1 MLILTSP
8 EEMSQWRKHIS
19 DEGTS
24 IGFIPT
30 MGSLHEGH
38 ASLIRESTK
47 NNTHTVVSVF
57 VNPTQFTNSEDF
69 EKYPRDVAADESLL
83 RSLDVDVLYSPS
95 AAEMYPKGFYSSID
109 PGHIATVF
117 EGASRPGHFNGVAT
131 VVVKLLN
138 TVEPTNAY
146 FGKKDRQ
153 QLAVIRQ
160 VVRDL
165 NIHINIVGNNTVRD
179 HDGLALS
186 SRNSRLSPTE
196 RSAAVVIPE
205 SLQAIISSFQNGERK
220 SENLIQ
226 IGMQVLEKESKCNV
240 DYVVVVDPDTMTELD
255 TATESSVV
263 CVAAT
268 FGSIRLIDNSE
279 LGMVV

>member
-165 NIHINIVGNNTVRD
+165 DIHINIVGNSTVRD

-186 SRNSRLSPTE
+186 SRNSRLSPME
-196 RSAAVVIPE
+196 RRAAVVVPE
-205 SLQAIISSFQNGERK
+205 SLQTIISSFQNGERK

-226 IGMQVLEKESKCNV
+226 IGTQVLEKESKCNV
-240 DYVVVVDPDTMTELD
+240 DYVVVVDPDTMKELD

-268 FGSIRLIDNSE
+268 FGSIRLIDNTE
-279 LGMVV
+279 LSNFV

>member
-165 NIHINIVGNNTVRD
+165 NIHINIVGNSTVRD

-186 SRNSRLSPTE
+186 SRNSRLSPME
-196 RSAAVVIPE
+196 RRAAVVVPE
-205 SLQAIISSFQNGERK
+205 SLQTIISSFQNGERK

-240 DYVVVVDPDTMTELD
+240 DYVVVVDPDTMKELD

-268 FGSIRLIDNSE
+268 FGSIRLIDNTE
-279 LGMVV
+279 LSNFV

>member
-83 RSLDVDVLYSPS
+83 RTLDVDVLYSPS

-165 NIHINIVGNNTVRD
+165 DIHINIVGNSTVRD

-186 SRNSRLSPTE
+186 SRNSRLSPME
-196 RSAAVVIPE
+196 RRAAVVVPE
-205 SLQAIISSFQNGERK
+205 SLQTIISSFQNGERK

-240 DYVVVVDPDTMTELD
+240 DYVVVVDPDTMKELD

-268 FGSIRLIDNSE
+268 FGSIRLIDNTE
-279 LGMVV
+279 LSNFV

>member
-1 MLILTSP
+1 MLTLTSP
-8 EEMSQWRKHIS
+8 EEMFQWRKNLDDKGI
-19 DEGTS
+19 S
-24 IGFIPT
+24 IGFVPT
-30 MGSLHEGH
+30 MGFLHEGH
-38 ASLIRESTK
+38 ASLIRKSTQE
-47 NNTHTVVSVF
+47 NTHTVVSIF

-69 EKYPRDVAADESLL
+69 VKYPRDIDADESLL

-109 PGHIATVF
+109 PGHIGTIF

-138 TVEPTNAY
+138 TVEPNNAY

-196 RSAAVVIPE
+196 RTAAVVIPE
-205 SLQAIISSFQNGERK
+205 SLQTIISSFQNGERK

-255 TATESSVV
+255 AATESSVV

>member
-1 MLILTSP
+1 
-8 EEMSQWRKHIS
+8 
-19 DEGTS
+19 
-24 IGFIPT
+24 
-30 MGSLHEGH
+30 
-38 ASLIRESTK
+38 
-47 NNTHTVVSVF
+47 
-57 VNPTQFTNSEDF
+57 
-69 EKYPRDVAADESLL
+69 
-83 RSLDVDVLYSPS
+83 
-95 AAEMYPKGFYSSID
+95 
-109 PGHIATVF
+109 
-117 EGASRPGHFNGVAT
+117 VAT

-165 NIHINIVGNNTVRD
+165 NIHINIVGSSTVRD

-196 RSAAVVIPE
+196 RTAAVVIPE
-205 SLQAIISSFQNGERK
+205 SLQTIISSFQNGERRSK
-220 SENLIQ
+220 NLIQ
-226 IGMQVLEKESKCNV
+226 IGTQVLEKESKCNV

-255 TATESSVV
+255 AATESSVV

>member
-165 NIHINIVGNNTVRD
+165 DIHINIVGNSTVRD

-186 SRNSRLSPTE
+186 SRNSRLSPME
-196 RSAAVVIPE
+196 RRAAVVVPE
-205 SLQAIISSFQNGERK
+205 SLQTIISSFQNGERK

-240 DYVVVVDPDTMTELD
+240 DYVVVVDPDTMKELD

-268 FGSIRLIDNSE
+268 FGSIRLIDNTE
-279 LGMVV
+279 LSNFV

>member
-8 EEMSQWRKHIS
+8 EEMSLWRKRIS
-19 DEGTS
+19 DEGIS

-57 VNPTQFTNSEDF
+57 VNPTQFTSSEDF
-69 EKYPRDVAADESLL
+69 VKYPRDIDADESLL

-95 AAEMYPKGFYSSID
+95 AAEMYPKGFSSSVD

-160 VVRDL
+160 VVRDFD
-165 NIHINIVGNNTVRD
+165 IHINIVGQNTVRD

-186 SRNSRLSPTE
+186 SRNSRLSPME
-196 RSAAVVIPE
+196 RSAAVVVPD
-205 SLQAIISSFQNGERK
+205 SLRAIISSFRNGERK

-240 DYVVVVDPDTMTELD
+240 DYVVVVDPDTMKELD

-268 FGSIRLIDNSE
+268 FGSIRLIDNSD
-279 LGMVV
+279 LGIVV

>member
-1 MLILTSP
+1 
-8 EEMSQWRKHIS
+8 
-19 DEGTS
+19 
-24 IGFIPT
+24 
-30 MGSLHEGH
+30 
-38 ASLIRESTK
+38 
-47 NNTHTVVSVF
+47 

-165 NIHINIVGNNTVRD
+165 DIHINIVGNSTVRD

-186 SRNSRLSPTE
+186 SRNSRLSPME
-196 RSAAVVIPE
+196 RRAAVVVPE
-205 SLQAIISSFQNGERK
+205 SLQTIISSFQNGERK

-240 DYVVVVDPDTMTELD
+240 DYVVVVDPDTMKELD

>member
-1 MLILTSP
+1 MLTLTSP

-165 NIHINIVGNNTVRD
+165 DIHINIVGNSTVRD

-186 SRNSRLSPTE
+186 SRNSRLSPME
-196 RSAAVVIPE
+196 RRAAVVVPE
-205 SLQAIISSFQNGERK
+205 SLQTIISSFQNGERK

-240 DYVVVVDPDTMTELD
+240 DYVVVVDPDTMKELD

-268 FGSIRLIDNSE
+268 FGSIRLIDNTE
-279 LGMVV
+279 LSNFV

>member
-1 MLILTSP
+1 
-8 EEMSQWRKHIS
+8 
-19 DEGTS
+19 
-24 IGFIPT
+24 
-30 MGSLHEGH
+30 
-38 ASLIRESTK
+38 
-47 NNTHTVVSVF
+47 

-165 NIHINIVGNNTVRD
+165 DIHINIVGNSTVRD

-186 SRNSRLSPTE
+186 SRNSRLSPME
-196 RSAAVVIPE
+196 RRAAVVVPE
-205 SLQAIISSFQNGERK
+205 SLQTIISSFQNGERK

-240 DYVVVVDPDTMTELD
+240 DYVVVVDPDTMKELD

-268 FGSIRLIDNSE
+268 FGSIRLIDNTE
-279 LGMVV
+279 LSNFV

>member
-138 TVEPTNAY
+138 TVEPNNAY

-165 NIHINIVGNNTVRD
+165 NIHINIVGQNTVRD

-186 SRNSRLSPTE
+186 SRNSRLSPME
-196 RSAAVVIPE
+196 RRAAVVVPE
-205 SLQAIISSFQNGERK
+205 SLRAIISSFRNGERK

>member
-1 MLILTSP
+1 
-8 EEMSQWRKHIS
+8 MSQWRKHIS

-165 NIHINIVGNNTVRD
+165 DIHINIVGNSTVRD

-186 SRNSRLSPTE
+186 SRNSRLSPME
-196 RSAAVVIPE
+196 RRAAVVVPE
-205 SLQAIISSFQNGERK
+205 SLQTIISSFQNGERK

-240 DYVVVVDPDTMTELD
+240 DYVVVVDPDTMKELD

-268 FGSIRLIDNSE
+268 FGSIRLIDNTE
-279 LGMVV
+279 LSNFV

>member
-117 EGASRPGHFNGVAT
+117 EGASRPGHFDGVAT

-165 NIHINIVGNNTVRD
+165 DIHINIVGNSTVRD

-186 SRNSRLSPTE
+186 SRNSRLSPME
-196 RSAAVVIPE
+196 RRAAVVVPE
-205 SLQAIISSFQNGERK
+205 SLQTIISSFQNGERRSK
-220 SENLIQ
+220 NLIQ
-226 IGMQVLEKESKCNV
+226 IGTQVLEKESKCNV
-240 DYVVVVDPDTMTELD
+240 DYVVVVDPDTMKELD

-268 FGSIRLIDNSE
+268 FGSIRLIDNTE
-279 LGMVV
+279 LSNFV